1 MTVSRSY
8 RGVTADERRSR
19 RRAALL
25 EAALDLLGSDDGDL
39 GVRAVCTQ
47 AKLTQRYFYESFS
60 SLDELQV
67 ALFTEIADEVA
78 RQGAAAVRGSAPAD
92 LFDACRTAFEG
103 AYSVFQQDPRK
114 ARAAMIVSANA
125 EGLTRARRNVVTSYA
140 DAMRA
145 FLGPALGQ
153 RADSPR
159 GRVTL
164 LYAVG
169 GALEVTQ
176 GVLSGEVEMTHT
188 ELCDTVG
195 HLLASSVQQ
204 LTEESSGS

>member
-1 MTVSRSY
+1 MSVSRSY

-25 EAALDLLGSDDGDL
+25 EAALDLLGSDDGDI
-39 GVRAVCTQ
+39 GVRAVCAQ
-47 AKLTQRYFYESFS
+47 ARLTQRYFYESFS

-67 ALFTEIADEVA
+67 ALFTTIADEVA
-78 RQGAAAVRGSAPAD
+78 RQGAAAVRASEPTD

-103 AYSVFQQDPRK
+103 AYSVFEQDPRK
-114 ARAAMIVSANA
+114 ARATLIVSAST
-125 EGLTRARRNVVTSYA
+125 EGLMAVRRTVVTSYA
-140 DAMRA
+140 AAMRS
-145 FLGPALGQ
+145 FLGPQLG
-153 RADSPR
+153 RSVDSPR
-159 GRVTL
+159 GQVAL

-176 GVLSGEVEMTHT
+176 SVLVGEVRMTHG

-195 HLLASSVQQ
+195 QLLASSVQQ
-204 LTEESSGS
+204 LTRQP